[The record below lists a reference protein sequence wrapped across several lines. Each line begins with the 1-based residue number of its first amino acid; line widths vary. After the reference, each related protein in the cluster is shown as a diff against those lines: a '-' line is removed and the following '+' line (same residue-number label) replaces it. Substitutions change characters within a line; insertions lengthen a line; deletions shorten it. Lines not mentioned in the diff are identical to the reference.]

1 MDLRLVL
8 GQHPSLIII
17 GSTATMFKGTELGEA
32 TLIGAASSM
41 VTDHNTYTEVTKAPQ
56 YGTCK
61 DSYIEGPTTS
71 YDASRYQYGIASS
84 T

>member
-17 GSTATMFKGTELGEA
+17 GSTATMFKGTEPGKA
-32 TLIGAASSM
+32 TLTGVASSM
-41 VTDHNTYTEVTKAPQ
+41 VTYHNTYTEVRKTPR

-61 DSYIEGPTTS
+61 DSYIEGSTTS
-71 YDASRYQYGIASS
+71 YDSSRY
-84 T
+84 

>member
-17 GSTATMFKGTELGEA
+17 GSTATMFKGTELGKSML
-32 TLIGAASSM
+32 TGAASSM

-56 YGTCK
+56 YGACK

-71 YDASRYQYGIASS
+71 YDSSRYRYDTGSS